1 MRGLP
6 KLADTT
12 LQSTLEA
19 HYGLPHTTLTFLPI
33 GNDAASFVYRVD
45 TDDRQSYFLKVRASD
60 WFRAPSIVLPRF
72 LFEQGVPHIITP
84 LPTLE
89 RELWVHEGDFY
100 ISLYPF
106 IDARTATA
114 TGLSR
119 QQWHALGATLNQIHT
134 YQLPDHLRQIMPQET
149 FVPSRRQVLTN
160 LQATLANSQ
169 PSEPLQRE
177 LAAFWWAREDELRA
191 LIERADTLG
200 SQLRQ
205 SRLPRVVC
213 HADLH
218 TWNVLVDTERQMW
231 IVDWDETILAPKER
245 DLMFSIGG
253 IARGLVKPAETSS
266 FLQGYGD
273 ATIDQRALAY
283 YRYAWTLQE
292 MAAYAEEVFFLLE
305 LGEQVRSDAL
315 RSFID
320 VFEPGNIAALA
331 READN
336 GAL

>member
-169 PSEPLQRE
+169 PSDPLQRE

-253 IARGLVKPAETSS
+253 IARGLVKPAETSR

-273 ATIDQRALAY
+273 AKIDQRALAY